1 MVTGWV
7 LIVIGIIAAFL
18 SATAE
23 TPEAWLL
30 GTTIASS
37 ALGVGIILILVGY
50 IVRALFFLPGRDVS
64 EAEMTGT
71 ISGSVSPIQVEPLK
85 IACEWCDQWV
95 ALPNVPCSDVELQ
108 RLREIAGDITNSKCR
123 VQLMEHGILDTLD
136 D

>member
-1 MVTGWV
+1 

-23 TPEAWLL
+23 TPEALLL

-50 IVRALFFLPGRDVS
+50 IVRALFFLPGREVL
-64 EAEMTGT
+64 EAEITGT
-71 ISGSVSPIQVEPLK
+71 ISGVTSPVGTETLK